1 MNRYER
7 LRHQGSRIWRKRR
20 RQMREHQKQG
30 NIARRNCVRFK
41 GGPNVD
47 TSLKNV
53 PMMERILL
61 SVKQALTPKKKDDQY
76 QKKS

>member
-1 MNRYER
+1 MKRYER
-7 LRHQGSRIWRKRR
+7 LRHQGSHIWRKRR
-20 RQMREHQKQG
+20 RQMKERQKHG
-30 NIARRNCVRFK
+30 NIARRNYVRFK

-61 SVKQALTPKKKDDQY
+61 SVKQALTPKKSEDQY
-76 QKKS
+76 QKKL